1 MIDPNTGNP
10 FAAQI
15 PSAWSAYVP
24 ILTGLA
30 RGLLTMA
37 GGLGFMHA
45 QTVTASQVEMGVS
58 AAMAVSG
65 MVWGA
70 WQKIATQRALH
81 KAATNP
87 AGMAAP
93 AVPS

>member
-24 ILTGLA
+24 ILTGMV
-30 RGLLTMA
+30 RGFLQLA

>member
-1 MIDPNTGNP
+1 MTDSSNP
-10 FAAQI
+10 FASQI

-30 RGLLTMA
+30 RQLLTLA

-58 AAMAVSG
+58 AAMALTGMLLSG
-65 MVWGA
+65 
-70 WQKIATQRALH
+70 WQKIKTQRALH
-81 KAATNP
+81 KAAINP
-87 AGMAAP
+87 AGAAVP
-93 AVPS
+93 AVPT